1 MIQQCPLC
9 QISIGRPAN
18 FCRKCGARLSD
29 NSSAARSVE
38 LTHHPASS
46 TRAAGSSTSPA
57 KQTRP
62 LSISSTSTHYASSTS
77 RQGSTGRDIRITP
90 RSRQSTAAGLTVIK
104 LLLGLLTIA
113 IILTIVVIIFVKLSP
128 PEQPQEDANPSSR
141 SGSREPFDQPARR
154 VQRLTSRQIEQL
166 RQRAL
171 DSLGPAR
178 GERTSKELI
187 SSLGRLVYPGA
198 TPELDAP
205 PRCRAGRG
213 VSGSRP
219 TPVATPG
226 DSEALPAPLFSRSWW
241 PDPTAVPRPQNPVRA
256 PFGPGLP
263 HRPHPP
269 LRDPTPKAQ
278 PAQTPRA
285 TRRAGTVVDWKA
297 RDRSP
302 GRGPS

>member
-178 GERTSKELI
+178 GERTSKQLI

-198 TPELDAP
+198 TPELSFS
-205 PRCRAGRG
+205 RG
-213 VSGSRP
+213 ENSLLMMRSNDLMSEIESYYQGIFDSN
-219 TPVATPG
+219 PVLL
-226 DSEALPAPLFSRSWW
+226 DSENQQVFYSNHTDITTLVTIAPDESTPDHFRISIIRSRLDQDSIES
-241 PDPTAVPRPQNPVRA
+241 
-256 PFGPGLP
+256 
-263 HRPHPP
+263 
-269 LRDPTPKAQ
+269 
-278 PAQTPRA
+278 
-285 TRRAGTVVDWKA
+285 RR
-297 RDRSP
+297 
-302 GRGPS
+302 